1 MSKYCPN
8 CGMEMMSFTNG
19 WVCRYC
25 GGFEKIDGEFQSMSR
40 VMTRKEIFLTHY
52 PHAKLTSDGVPYV
65 CCEDLGYGS
74 CEYDDVADCKAC
86 WDKRK

>member
-1 MSKYCPN
+1 MIKYCPN
-8 CGMEMMSFTNG
+8 CKMEMVSFTNG

-25 GGFEKIDGEFQSMSR
+25 GGFEKIGGEFQFGRR
-40 VMTRKEIFLTHY
+40 VMTRKEIFLMHY

-74 CEYDDVADCKAC
+74 CEYGDIADCKTC